1 MKKLLISL
9 TLLFSF
15 SSAFAL
21 EPEFEERY
29 KDHGIENGKVQ
40 GFNFTFSPENR
51 TLHNLY
57 KLNPQ
62 LTNDKVVAKGI
73 VDKNDSLD
81 NAYSDEARRVVYN
94 EAGKI
99 NKISNSSHYLLII
112 ICLIFFIIACK
123 ACTIE
128 KMQQKQFRNS
138 WIFSMCFA
146 SIMMYPNLYG
156 GHTTIFQSL
165 IYDVK
170 FASMYVVNSFN
181 SSALS
186 ELQNGNVQTV
196 KTDYKEA
203 AERTV
208 SEHYVS
214 AVVNNALSC
223 IQSDKYHNRIFNT
236 DTLYTCDE
244 RYVHLNDSS
253 ITHYQPVEIYDTKFD
268 GIALHESGL
277 LTLHYTT
284 LDKSVADKIKP
295 TVIEPVNS
303 ISELSKWNSYA
314 DEMKENKVSAEL
326 VKAAAFYFFNNS
338 ELNIFKQRYTKDF
351 ITQLETA
358 QFIEARACEYE
369 QERKYDSRKALES
382 GKIDRNYCLIKN
394 GNQITVTADSG
405 NVEKADALT
414 EALVNEIYEFRLE
427 INRQFWSAL
436 QYKDVNERLF
446 KVLHKGFDEYVMNS
460 TALKNDKIS
469 DNHYMYMLNNNISY
483 TYSGRDSFIDDS
495 KLTTR
500 KNSQDV
506 LLFNEAYAEV
516 IGSLSTQPE
525 NMSDVDFSAMSTDY
539 IANKSLT
546 DKNASSITTIG
557 GIFSSIK
564 TEVYRSFNYEPNCNL
579 AKCLWT
585 ATDPKIGFVNLGRG
599 LINTAAK
606 MKSASVLVQFL
617 ATKEV
622 HKTAKANVKNNKG
635 MISKAVQFTKAAKN
649 GVQSMAN
656 ALVNMFSITD
666 LLIIPLFLVG
676 GFLAYV
682 VPSLEPMMYMF
693 LDNLINI
700 SFVVSYLFS
709 WLLLARFFNYNDE
722 NNWRY
727 IAISFFSIF
736 GTIFFLPILNAL
748 IFLISTEVSGFFT
761 NAANILVL
769 KALMVNSEGSGIFV
783 TLLSIIAL
791 FFYLVMSGWS
801 ITTLILKTL
810 FGLALSFLERNKLH
824 GDFFNMAEE
833 LLHRIDTALAIVC
846 PAMWIYMLVRRPSD
860 SAKNGAE
867 SRFKRM
873 AKQMMKKPAQAATK

>member
-9 TLLFSF
+9 TLLLSF

-57 KLNPQ
+57 KLNPD
-62 LTNDKVVAKGI
+62 LTNDKVIAKGI

-94 EAGKI
+94 EAEKI
-99 NKISNSSHYLLII
+99 KKISNFSHYLMIFVCVVFFCFGFKA
-112 ICLIFFIIACK
+112 CLI
-123 ACTIE
+123 E
-128 KMQQKQFRNS
+128 QMQQKPFRSS
-138 WIFSMCFA
+138 WIAGMMFA
-146 SIMMYPNLYG
+146 TVMIFPNLYG

-165 IYDVK
+165 IYDIK
-170 FASMYVVNSFN
+170 FASMYVVNFFN

-203 AERTV
+203 AERVV

-253 ITHYQPVEIYDTKFD
+253 ITHYLPVGIYDTKFD

-303 ISELSKWNSYA
+303 IGELSKWNSYA
-314 DEMKENKVSAEL
+314 DEMKKNKVSAEIM
-326 VKAAAFYFFNNS
+326 KAAAFYFFNNS

-351 ITQLETA
+351 ISQLETA
-358 QFIEARACEYE
+358 QFIEARACEFE

-382 GKIDRNYCLIKN
+382 GKMDRNYCLIKN

-427 INRQFWSAL
+427 VNRQFWSAL
-436 QYKDVNERLF
+436 QYNDVNERLF

-483 TYSGRDSFIDDS
+483 TYAGRDSFIDDS

-506 LLFNEAYAEV
+506 LLLNDAYAEI

-546 DKNASSITTIG
+546 DKNASSITTIA

-564 TEVYRSFNYEPNCNL
+564 TEYYRSFKYDPNCTL
-579 AKCLWT
+579 SKCLT
-585 ATDPKIGFVNLGRG
+585 TSEDPKIAYQKLGQAM
-599 LINTAAK
+599 INIAVQL
-606 MKSASVLVQFL
+606 KSASLAVQFL

-635 MISKAVQFTKAAKN
+635 MIKKAVEFTKAAKN

-666 LLIIPLFLVG
+666 VMIAPLLIVG
-676 GFLAYV
+676 GFLAYI

-736 GTIFFLPILNAL
+736 GTVFFLPILNAL
-748 IFLISTEVSGFFT
+748 IFIISTEVSGYFIT
-761 NAANILVL
+761 AANLLTL
-769 KALMVNSEGSGIFV
+769 KAFTINAEGSGIFV
-783 TLLSIIAL
+783 GILHVIA
-791 FFYLVMSGWS
+791 FMFYIVTSGWS

-810 FGLALSFLERNKLH
+810 FGLALQFLERNRLH
-824 GDFFNMAEE
+824 SDFFNMAEE

-846 PAMWIYMLVRRPSD
+846 PAMWIYMLVRRPSE
-860 SAKNGAE
+860 SAKNGTE
-867 SRFKRM
+867 NRFKRI

>member
-9 TLLFSF
+9 TFLLSF

-57 KLNPQ
+57 KLNPE
-62 LTNDKVVAKGI
+62 LTDDKAKAKGI
-73 VDKNDSLD
+73 IDKNDSMD
-81 NAYSDEARRVVYN
+81 NAYSDEARRVVKN
-94 EAGKI
+94 EADKI
-99 NKISNSSHYLLII
+99 KKVSNSSHYLLTVVS
-112 ICLIFFIIACK
+112 LIFFYFGCK
-123 ACTIE
+123 ACVIE
-128 KMQQKQFRNS
+128 QMEQKPFRNS

-170 FASMYVVNSFN
+170 IASMYVVNFLN

-203 AERTV
+203 AERVV

-253 ITHYQPVEIYDTKFD
+253 ITHYQPTEIYDTKFD

-295 TVIEPVNS
+295 TVIEPVHS
-303 ISELSKWNSYA
+303 ISELSKWNYYA
-314 DEMKENKVSAEL
+314 DEMKKNKVSAEL

-351 ITQLETA
+351 ISQLETA
-358 QFIEARACEYE
+358 QFIEARACEFE

-382 GKIDRNYCLIKN
+382 GKMDRNYCLIKN

-427 INRQFWSAL
+427 VNRQFWSAL
-436 QYKDVNERLF
+436 QYNDVNERLF

-483 TYSGRDSFIDDS
+483 TYAGRDSFIDDS

-506 LLFNEAYAEV
+506 LLFNDAYAEI

-546 DKNASSITTIG
+546 DKNASSISTIA

-564 TEVYRSFNYEPNCNL
+564 TEYYRSFKYDPNCTL
-579 AKCLWT
+579 AKCLT
-585 ATDPKIGFVNLGRG
+585 TSEDPKIAYQKLGQAM
-599 LINTAAK
+599 INIAVQL
-606 MKSASVLVQFL
+606 KSASLAVQFL

-635 MISKAVQFTKAAKN
+635 MIKKAVEFTKAAKN

-666 LLIIPLFLVG
+666 VMIAPLLVVG

-748 IFLISTEVSGFFT
+748 IFIISTEVSGYFIT
-761 NAANILVL
+761 AANLLTL
-769 KALMVNSEGSGIFV
+769 KAFTINAEGSGIFV
-783 TLLSIIAL
+783 GMLHVIA
-791 FFYLVMSGWS
+791 FMFYIVTSGWS

-810 FGLALSFLERNKLH
+810 FGLALGFLERNRLH

-867 SRFKRM
+867 NRFKRM